1 MIAIG
6 MLVLA
11 ALLLVALLGAHARHP
26 LTALEIVYVALSPIP
41 AIMTFVL
48 PVIITWH
55 SFEPESRR
63 LSNTVSNAGVF
74 VSAGLAICGVALM
87 ARRFVKNEE
96 QEQRLIVGLV
106 LAALPASLALMVVLL
121 YAIL

>member
-6 MLVLA
+6 MLCLA
-11 ALLLVALLGAHARHP
+11 ALLLVSLISKHSSHP
-26 LTALEIVYVALSPIP
+26 LSLPEIVYVVLSPVP